1 MKYHYKIECL
11 GGCVTEIDTDNL
23 IVFDLN
29 KAGIELTDNNKNL
42 KTILNTRNVVRIEQK
57 ENKEDAE

>member
-11 GGCVTEIDTDNL
+11 GECVTEVDADNL
-23 IVFDLN
+23 IVFDLT

-42 KTILNTRNVVRIEQK
+42 KTILNTRNVVRIEQT
-57 ENKEDAE
+57 ENKEG

>member
-23 IVFDLN
+23 IVFDMVVPN
-29 KAGIELTDNNKNL
+29 IVLTDDNKNL
-42 KTILNTRNVVRIEQK
+42 KTILNTRNVVRIEQT
-57 ENKEDAE
+57 ENKEG

>member
-11 GGCVTEIDTDNL
+11 GGCVTEVDADNL
-23 IVFDLN
+23 IVFDLT

-42 KTILNTRNVVRIEQK
+42 KTILNTRNVVRIEQT
-57 ENKEDAE
+57 ENKEG